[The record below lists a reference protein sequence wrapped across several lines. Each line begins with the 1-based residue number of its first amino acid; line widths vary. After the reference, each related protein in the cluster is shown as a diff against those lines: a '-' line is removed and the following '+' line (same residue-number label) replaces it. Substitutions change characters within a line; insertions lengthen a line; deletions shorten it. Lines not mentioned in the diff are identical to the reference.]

1 MIRSVESLAA
11 GRADSGRTLQD
22 FLAAR
27 LGVSKRAA
35 KAAIDA
41 KSVWVNRKC
50 VWMARHTLENGDL
63 VEVPKSLLQQGKA
76 AKMTAGRSA
85 AAARSATRSHIRILV
100 ETPDFIVCD
109 KPSGTVSSGD
119 GASVESILRAQTG
132 IETLQAVHRLD
143 RDTTGC
149 MILAKT
155 AEAFE
160 KAVEVFKTHSVKKQY
175 VAIVA
180 GRFPYRFH
188 TIDAQLDGQNAL
200 SHVALQAAG
209 DDASFLKV
217 SITTGRT
224 HQIRRHLAGIR
235 FPVIGDRTFGLKRAR
250 DARMMAVPRQ
260 MLHASS
266 VELPDP
272 MRRGETLKAHSPLPA
287 DFRAALK
294 LFGMGK

>member
-1 MIRSVESLAA
+1 MIRAVDSLTA
-11 GRADSGRTLQD
+11 GRADTGRTLQD

-50 VWMARHTLENGDL
+50 VWMARHTLENGDV
-63 VEVPKSLLQQGKA
+63 VEVSKA
-76 AKMTAGRSA
+76 AKA
-85 AAARSATRSHIRILV
+85 AAQAQSPAVAGKPRRNVQRTHIRVLV

-109 KPSGTVSSGD
+109 KPSGIVSSGE
-119 GASVESILRAQTG
+119 GQSVESVLRAQTG
-132 IETLQAVHRLD
+132 IEMLQAVHRLD

-149 MILAKT
+149 MILAKS

-250 DARMMAVPRQ
+250 DARIMAVQRQ
-260 MLHASS
+260 MLHAASI
-266 VELPDP
+266 ELPDP
-272 MRRGETLKAHSPLPA
+272 VRRGEILRAHSPLPA